1 MDWLVAPLVLLIILG
16 SFYLIIE
23 LFVHR
28 TERKML
34 IEKIES
40 LKDVD
45 VSKIFSQLSSS
56 QSSVPSFSALRWG
69 LLFIGI
75 GLGMLVGFG
84 INYAMFYS
92 NGDFANGYF
101 EYQEFIVGA
110 SVCFFGGLGLLIAY
124 IIESKKRK

>member
-56 QSSVPSFSALRWG
+56 QSSVPSFSPLRWG

-101 EYQEFIVGA
+101 ENQEFIVGA

>member
-1 MDWLVAPLVLLIILG
+1 MDWLVAPLVLLIIFG

-56 QSSVPSFSALRWG
+56 QSSVPSFSPLRWG

-75 GLGMLVGFG
+75 GLGLLVGFG

-92 NGDFANGYF
+92 NGDLNGYF
-101 EYQEFIVGA
+101 EHQEFIVGA

>member
-1 MDWLVAPLVLLIILG
+1 MFWLQVPLVLLVIFG

-45 VSKIFSQLSSS
+45 VSKIFSQFSSS
-56 QSSVPSFSALRWG
+56 LSSVPSFSPLRWG

>member
-1 MDWLVAPLVLLIILG
+1 MDWLEAPLVLLIIFG

-45 VSKIFSQLSSS
+45 VSKIFSQFSSS
-56 QSSVPSFSALRWG
+56 LSSVPSFSPLRWG

-110 SVCFFGGLGLLIAY
+110 SICFFGGLGLLIAY

>member
-75 GLGMLVGFG
+75 GLGLLVGFG

-92 NGDFANGYF
+92 NGDLNGYF
-101 EYQEFIVGA
+101 EHQEFIVGA

>member
-56 QSSVPSFSALRWG
+56 QSSVPSFSPLRWG

-75 GLGMLVGFG
+75 GLGLLVGFG

-92 NGDFANGYF
+92 NGDLNGYF
-101 EYQEFIVGA
+101 EHQEFIVGA

>member
-1 MDWLVAPLVLLIILG
+1 MFWLQAPLVLLVIFG
-16 SFYLIIE
+16 SLYLIIE

-45 VSKIFSQLSSS
+45 VSKIFSQFSSS
-56 QSSVPSFSALRWG
+56 LSSVPSFSPLRWG

-101 EYQEFIVGA
+101 EHQEFIVGA
-110 SVCFFGGLGLLIAY
+110 SICFFGGLGLLIAY